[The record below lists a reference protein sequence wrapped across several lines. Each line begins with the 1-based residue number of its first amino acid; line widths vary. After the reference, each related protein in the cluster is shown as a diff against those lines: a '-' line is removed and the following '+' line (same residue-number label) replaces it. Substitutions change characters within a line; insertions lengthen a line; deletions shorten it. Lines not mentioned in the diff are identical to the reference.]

1 MKVGII
7 DYGLCN
13 LHSIS
18 SAIKHLKYD
27 YQFINNPQNIDKY
40 EKIIL
45 PGVGAFS
52 DGMTGLREK
61 DFVKNLC
68 GYVHEGGHFLG
79 ICLGMQ
85 MMLSKSHEFGTHKG
99 LNLIEGE
106 VIKIPS
112 EVNSKTHKIPHLGWN
127 KLIITNNKTNQ
138 ITKENHYVYFVHS
151 YMVKCSSQYIHA
163 NTNYNSLSMPAIINY
178 KNSYGCQFHPEKSG
192 QVGLSII
199 QNFIN
204 L

>member
-1 MKVGII
+1 MKIGII

-18 SAIKHLKYD
+18 SAIKYLNYD
-27 YQFINNPQNIDKY
+27 YKFINKPDDIDKY

-52 DGMTGLREK
+52 DGMTGLRENNFI
-61 DFVKNLC
+61 DNLC
-68 GYVHEGGHFLG
+68 GYVHNGGHFLG

-85 MMLSKSHEFGTHKG
+85 MMLTESHEFGIHKG
-99 LNLIEGE
+99 LNLIEGQ

-127 KLIITNNKTNQ
+127 KLIVMNNKVNQ
-138 ITKENHYVYFVHS
+138 IAEMNNYVYFVHS
-151 YMVKCSSQYIHA
+151 YMVKCDSQYIHA
-163 NTNYNSLSMPAIINY
+163 NTKYNDLIMPAIINY

-192 QVGLSII
+192 QIGLSII